1 LAEASA
7 AMQPIVGRGDL
18 LAGRPCPRIY
28 EFAPNNPLHR
38 RGRSIIL
45 LVFSRLK
52 DALENRA

>member
-1 LAEASA
+1 
-7 AMQPIVGRGDL
+7 MQPIVGRGDL

-38 RGRSIIL
+38 RGTSIIL